1 MQDEEHLTAD
11 ECEELSQFL
20 RQDAASKPTGPER
33 EKLQELAENY
43 CKLARLKRT
52 VLKKVN

>member
-1 MQDEEHLTAD
+1 MHDEEHLTAD

-33 EKLQELAENY
+33 EKLRNW
-43 CKLARLKRT
+43 RRT
-52 VLKKVN
+52 IASSRA